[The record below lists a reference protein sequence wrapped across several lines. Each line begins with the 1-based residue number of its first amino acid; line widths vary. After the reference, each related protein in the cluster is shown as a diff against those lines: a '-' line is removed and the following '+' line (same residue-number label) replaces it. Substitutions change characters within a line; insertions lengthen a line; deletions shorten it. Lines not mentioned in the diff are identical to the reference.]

1 MQDLLK
7 EHRKSKSP
15 CATSRF
21 CYFLEYLEKK
31 TQTFSTMMIIAK
43 VAWSSNFEMSQTW
56 HCTQEAK
63 GLPHACSN
71 AVCQFDLLIQEI
83 WIPKY
88 GHYINKVMLKSNSL
102 VLVLCIYKRKIC
114 DICLRSLCTFEAYKP
129 WHCLSCSWISQTL
142 ILVKTITITGFC

>member
-1 MQDLLK
+1 MRDLLK

-31 TQTFSTMMIIAK
+31 NSTFLYYDNCKGCLERSL
-43 VAWSSNFEMSQTW
+43 EMSQTW
-56 HCTQEAK
+56 PCSQETE
-63 GLPHACSN
+63 GMSHACGNS
-71 AVCQFDLLIQEI
+71 VCQFDLLIQEM

-142 ILVKTITITGFC
+142 VRVKTVTITGLC